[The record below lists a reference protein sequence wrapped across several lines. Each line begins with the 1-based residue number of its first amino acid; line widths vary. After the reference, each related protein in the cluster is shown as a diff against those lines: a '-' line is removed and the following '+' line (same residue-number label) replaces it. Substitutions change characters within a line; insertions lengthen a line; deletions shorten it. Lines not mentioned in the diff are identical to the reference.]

1 MNRGTEAVK
10 EEPATLDGMLR
21 LAARTP
27 NILVAC
33 DYDGTLA
40 PIVANPDLA
49 VPVRESMVAL
59 RTLASQPNTHVAVI
73 SGRSLTDLAELTG
86 LPTSV
91 HLVGSHGSE
100 FDAGFAKSLS
110 EAQRALHKRL
120 VGMLS
125 EIASAA
131 PGFLI
136 ETKPASVAFHY
147 RNAPPEEAE
156 RAVARVNDGP
166 ASLPGV
172 FVKRGRKVIEIG
184 VVGMNKG
191 TALEAVRTKVGASMV
206 VFIGDDVTDEDAF
219 ATLSSRDVGIK
230 VGSAPTCA
238 SHRLAD
244 PQEVARWLARLV
256 EIRSDW
262 LLGADTVPIERHS
275 MLSDMRTAAL
285 VTPQARVT
293 YLCVPRLDSSA
304 IFAEVL
310 GGPAAGHFSVSD
322 AGGRPAVRQAY
333 VDDSLV
339 LRTEFPTF
347 SVTDFLDCSSGLPGQ
362 LAGRTDLVRI
372 LEGTGR
378 AIVEFA
384 PRLNFGRMETR
395 LAVREGGVLVE
406 DSIDPI
412 VLRAPSLRWEVV
424 QDGLHHTARAEVD
437 LSGGPV
443 VLVLGYG
450 LGTLRTPTQKTIE
463 ACCATVEFWE
473 HWAKRLVLP
482 SVAPEHAKRSALLLR
497 GLVHGPSGAI
507 AAAATTSLPEA
518 LGGVRNW
525 DYRYCW
531 PRDAAI
537 AARALVLLGSN
548 GEAMRFLDWLLE
560 VVEHAVSPDRIHPLY
575 TLTGHELN
583 FEGEIGELPGYA
595 MSRPVRIGNAAAHQ
609 VQLDVFGPVV
619 ELVHELAVR
628 EAPLSPSHWRVVEA
642 MVRAVEAR
650 WREPDHGIWE
660 IRAARRHHTH
670 SKVMCW
676 LAVDRAIKTSSLLLD
691 KEPESWV
698 ALREAIAKDLLDN
711 GAHPTHGWFTG
722 WYGSEEIDA
731 AALHVGLSGLLA
743 PDDPRFARTIESVER
758 SLKEGA
764 GVYRYKYDDGLPGSE
779 GAFVLCT
786 AWLVLSYLKVGRK
799 DDARALFD
807 QMLGFVGP
815 TGLMPEEFSV
825 HSGRGLGNVPQAY
838 SHAGLIECAAALSRI
853 A

>member
-1 MNRGTEAVK
+1 
-10 EEPATLDGMLR
+10 MLR
-21 LAARTP
+21 QAARTP

-49 VPVRESMVAL
+49 TPVREAMVAL
-59 RTLASQPNTHVAVI
+59 RTLAAQPNTHVAVI
-73 SGRSLTDLAELTG
+73 SGRALRDLAELTG

-100 FDAGFAKSLS
+100 FEAGFAKSLTA
-110 EAQRALHKRL
+110 EQRALHKRL
-120 VGMLS
+120 VTMLS
-125 EIASAA
+125 EIATAA

-156 RAVARVNDGP
+156 AALVRVNDGP
-166 ASLPGV
+166 ALLPGV
-172 FVKRGRKVIEIG
+172 FVKRGRKVVEIG

-191 TALEAVRTKVGASMV
+191 TALNTVRTKVGASIV

-219 ATLSSRDVGIK
+219 ATLSSKDIGIK
-230 VGSAPTCA
+230 VGAAPTCA
-238 SHRLAD
+238 PYRLAD
-244 PQEVARWLARLV
+244 PNEVARWLARLV
-256 EIRSDW
+256 ELRSDW
-262 LLGADTVPIERHS
+262 MLGEGLVPIEAHS
-275 MLSDMRTAAL
+275 MLSDLRTAAL

-304 IFAEVL
+304 VFAEIL

-322 AGGRPAVRQAY
+322 AEGRPAERQAY

-339 LRTEFPTF
+339 LRTEFPSFT
-347 SVTDFLDCSSGLPGQ
+347 VTDFLDCSSGLPGQ

-372 LEGTGR
+372 LEGSGR
-378 AIVEFA
+378 AVVEFA
-384 PRLNFGRMETR
+384 PRLNFGRIETR
-395 LAVREGGVLVE
+395 LTVKDGGVVVE

-412 VLRAPSLRWEVV
+412 VLRAPNLKWTVE
-424 QDGLHHTARAEVD
+424 QDGGHQTARAEVE
-437 LSGGPV
+437 LSNGPV
-443 VLVLGYG
+443 VLVMGYG

-473 HWAKRLVLP
+473 HWGKTLTLP
-482 SVAPEHAKRSALLLR
+482 QVATAHVKRSALLLR

-531 PRDAAI
+531 PRDASI
-537 AARALVLLGSN
+537 AARALVLLGSQS
-548 GEAMRFLDWLLE
+548 EAMRFLDWLLE
-560 VVEHAVSPDRIHPLY
+560 VVEHAVAPERLHPLY
-575 TLTGHELN
+575 TLTGQELT
-583 FEGEIGELPGYA
+583 FEGEIGELAGYA

-619 ELVHELAVR
+619 ELVHELATR
-628 EAPLSPSHWRVVEA
+628 EAPLSPLHWRVVEA

-670 SKVMCW
+670 SKAMCW

-698 ALREAIAKDLLDN
+698 ALRGAIANDLLEN

-743 PDDPRFARTIESVER
+743 PDDPRFARTIEAVER

-786 AWLVLSYLKVGRK
+786 AWLILSYLKVGRTG
-799 DDARALFD
+799 DAQELFE
-807 QMLGFVGP
+807 QMLSIVGP

-825 HSGRGLGNVPQAY
+825 HTGRGLGNVPQAY
-838 SHAGLIECAAALSRI
+838 SHAGLIECAVALSRM